1 MHPVAA
7 LALLAV
13 LAAPL
18 PPDVPPDAAPTPEV
32 RVLVGNFV
40 PGAQPD
46 GNTVVFRA
54 PAGLVVVD
62 TGRHEAHAQRVLD
75 LARRLGAPVAVVVN
89 THWHLDHVSGNPVIR
104 RAFPAVEVVGS
115 RAIDEALVG
124 FLATYRS
131 QLVDVIGKTG
141 DPAEKGRYRDEV
153 ARIDAG
159 RALAPDHPIDAGGQV
174 ALAGRSM
181 ELGLERHAVTAAD
194 VWVFDRPSGILA
206 AGDLVTLPAP
216 LLDTAC
222 PRGWK
227 GALARLSGIPF
238 LLLVPGHGR
247 PMSRTEF
254 ESYRVGFD
262 HLVACAETDQP
273 GRACIDGWLRDL
285 GPLVP
290 DSDQTF
296 ARDLLAYYVQ
306 DVLRAPPERVARLC
320 GEEPGTGTVR

>member
-7 LALLAV
+7 LALLAA

-18 PPDVPPDAAPTPEV
+18 PPDAPPSPEV
-32 RVLVGNFV
+32 RVLVGNFI

-62 TGRHEAHAQRVLD
+62 TGRHVAHAQRVLD
-75 LARRLGAPVAVVVN
+75 LARRLGDPVAVVVN

-104 RAFPAVEVVGS
+104 RAFPSVEVVGS
-115 RAIDEALVG
+115 RAIDDALVG

-141 DPAEKGRYRDEV
+141 DPAERGRYQDEV

-159 RALAPDHPIDAGGQV
+159 RALAPDRAIDAGGQV

-181 ELGLERHAVTAAD
+181 EVGLERHAVTAAD
-194 VWVFDRPSGILA
+194 LWVFDRPSGILA

-227 GALARLSGIPF
+227 GALAHLSGVHF

-247 PMSRTEF
+247 PMSRREF
-254 ESYRVGFD
+254 ESYRAGFD

-296 ARDLLAYYVQ
+296 ARDLLAHYVQ
-306 DVLRAPPERVARLC
+306 EVLRAPPERVARLC

>member
-1 MHPVAA
+1 MHPILA
-7 LALLAV
+7 LALLAA
-13 LAAPL
+13 LSAPS
-18 PPDVPPDAAPTPEV
+18 PPDAPLTFEV

-89 THWHLDHVSGNPVIR
+89 THWHLDHVSGNPIIR

-115 RAIDEALVG
+115 RAIDEALAG

-131 QLVDVIGKTG
+131 QLVDVIGKTR
-141 DPAEKGRYRDEV
+141 DPAARDRYMDEV

-159 RALAPDHPIDAGGQV
+159 RALAPDRVIEAGGQGV
-174 ALAGRSM
+174 LAGRSV
-181 ELGLERHAVTAAD
+181 EVGLERHAVTAAD

-222 PRGWK
+222 PRGWN
-227 GALARLSGIPF
+227 GALAQLSGIPF

-247 PMSRTEF
+247 PMSREEF
-254 ESYRVGFD
+254 ERYRAGFD

-290 DSDQTF
+290 ESDQTF

-320 GEEPGTGTVR
+320 GKEPRTGTVR